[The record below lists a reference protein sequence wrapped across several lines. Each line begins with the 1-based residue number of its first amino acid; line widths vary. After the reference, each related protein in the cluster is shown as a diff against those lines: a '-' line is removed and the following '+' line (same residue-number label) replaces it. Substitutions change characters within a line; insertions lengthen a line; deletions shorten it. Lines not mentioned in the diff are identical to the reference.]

1 MKYKFIFF
9 LLFVLIAV
17 TGCSIIHTKK
27 VFEKESYL
35 VMESNENSPEII
47 KNILYFYPDVG
58 TVNKQK
64 FKVNNIEYNIIRM
77 YLTKD
82 GFKMMP
88 CCEFGLVQNLSK
100 DTEKLMKT
108 FSEKEFDSISVKYSN
123 VFHELTNEVYTIKSE
138 KKFIYKKGD
147 KLFRIFSASDL
158 KYCECVNE
166 KYKNDDPKKLNR
178 IDEGF
183 IQSIGKTKSLSI
195 EQINEII
202 IHVIKVN
209 ENYNF

>member
-1 MKYKFIFF
+1 MKYRIFS
-9 LLFVLIAV
+9 LLFALMAV
-17 TGCSIIHTKK
+17 TGCSTIKK
-27 VFEKESYL
+27 IEKESYL
-35 VMESNENSPEII
+35 IMESNENSPEVVE
-47 KNILYFYPDVG
+47 NILYFYRYAG
-58 TVNKQK
+58 AVNKQK
-64 FKVNNIEYNIIRM
+64 FKVNNLEYNIIRM

-82 GFKMMP
+82 GFRIMP

-100 DTEKLMKT
+100 DTEKLMKI

-123 VFHELTNEVYTIKSE
+123 VFDELTNEVYTIKSE

-147 KLFRIFSASDL
+147 KLFRIFSANDL

-166 KYKNDDPKKLNR
+166 KYKNDDPKKLKR

-183 IQSIGKTKSLSI
+183 IQSIGKVKSLSD

-202 IHVIKVN
+202 IHVIKIN
-209 ENYNF
+209 AYYNL